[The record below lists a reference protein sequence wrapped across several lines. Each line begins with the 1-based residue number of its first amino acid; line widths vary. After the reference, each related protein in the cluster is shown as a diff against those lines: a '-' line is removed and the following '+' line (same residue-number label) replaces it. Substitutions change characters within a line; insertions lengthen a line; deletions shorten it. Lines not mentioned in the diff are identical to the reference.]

1 MRTLAQRAL
10 VWRLLAALLAVALVF
25 SAPVAHAAP
34 QTCLD
39 GHHQMVDGD
48 PGDATSK
55 LHHSPKQNCC
65 SVICVFCLAV
75 AAQPAG
81 PFHSVL
87 LLARVL
93 DIASDVAGR
102 DPSPGFEPPRSMAG

>member
-10 VWRLLAALLAVALVF
+10 VWRLLAALLAVALMF
-25 SAPVAHAAP
+25 SAPVTHAAP

-48 PGDATSK
+48 AGDATSK
-55 LHHSPKQNCC
+55 LHPSPEQNCC
-65 SVICVFCLAV
+65 SAICIFCLAV

-81 PFHSVL
+81 SVHAVL
-87 LLARVL
+87 LLTRLL
-93 DIASDVAGR
+93 DITDDVAGH
-102 DPSPGFEPPRSMAG
+102 DPSPGFEPPRSIG